1 METAHG
7 NIKACHIISAV
18 LLLRHRAVTVH
29 TGRVKGSVATRST
42 HTGGMLWTTNG
53 EIMYTNQF
61 VNWFGN
67 EAQAPFRYVPLV
79 RTETCH
85 HFPLLHFLLNH
96 VYKLFIDKII
106 TGIFWGLI

>member
-79 RTETCH
+79 RTETRH

-106 TGIFWGLI
+106 TGIFLGLI